1 MSAVAA
7 QSGATPETAQDPF
20 DDLPPPDT
28 ERWVASRK
36 AQVVRA
42 VQEGRLSLDQACERY
57 GLSGEEFL
65 GWQRMIDRHGVPG
78 LRVTR
83 LQRYRG

>member
-1 MSAVAA
+1 MSAYAER
-7 QSGATPETAQDPF
+7 TETQPLEVRDAL

-42 VQEGRLSLDQACERY
+42 VRDGRLTLDEACDRY
-57 GLSGEEFL
+57 GLTGEEFL
-65 GWQRMIDRHGVPG
+65 CWQRMIERHGVLG

>member
-1 MSAVAA
+1 MSVCAER
-7 QSGATPETAQDPF
+7 TETLPREARDPL

-42 VQEGRLSLDQACERY
+42 VRDGRLTLDEACERY

-65 GWQRMIDRHGVPG
+65 CWQRMIERHGVQG

>member
-1 MSAVAA
+1 MSGRTERTEGTAAVLP
-7 QSGATPETAQDPF
+7 SSL
-20 DDLPPPDT
+20 DDLPPPET

-36 AQVVRA
+36 ALVVRA
-42 VQEGRLSLDQACERY
+42 VREGRLTLDEACARY
-57 GLSGEEFL
+57 RLSGEEFL
-65 GWQRMIDRHGVPG
+65 AWERLIDRHGLPG